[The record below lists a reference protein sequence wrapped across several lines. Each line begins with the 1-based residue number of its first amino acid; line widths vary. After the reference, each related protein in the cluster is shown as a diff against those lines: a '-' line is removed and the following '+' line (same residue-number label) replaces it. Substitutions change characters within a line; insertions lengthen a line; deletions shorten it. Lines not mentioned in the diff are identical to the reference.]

1 VLLLHD
7 LETVHGRHFR
17 QMFPPAVDR
26 ILVGAVRWVRRVGGY
41 AVGASGAVA
50 VIGLIASLTTLG
62 VLHDAELR
70 TADREMDRR
79 VAAARASVEAE
90 ARRYVDATGMAAA
103 GLAALPEI
111 TPAGFTA
118 VTDPVAALHLPGAA
132 AAVFLV
138 PATPERVPAVEA
150 DWRRRGAD
158 VTLRPTGAGAGPQ
171 HEHLFVVL
179 GRTLDPTPMTVVGSD
194 TTGVAELSEVLMR
207 ARERG
212 AVSLSAPYVLMRD
225 RALPAGRQ
233 QKSFVLAVPVPEPT
247 GGLRGWLLLALRG
260 NALMS
265 GVLAHAGTGRLDVR
279 LAAGQGAGAFARYA
293 GDDGGRHVGET
304 DLVRSTVVPVADRK
318 WILHATAERATV
330 PGAATHLDESIA
342 LTLLLLTVICAVFV
356 YVLGTGRTR
365 LARRVEAAVAESR
378 ARQAA
383 IERLNDDLRRR
394 GEELEERVA
403 ERTREV
409 EAQAQE
415 LREANADLESFSYS
429 VSHDLRAPLRAIDGF
444 AKMLELDH
452 AARMDPAGRRCIQ
465 RVRAGA
471 ARMSEQI
478 DALLAFSRMQRQA
491 MERQPVHM
499 ADLID
504 DVWEELA
511 GDLDGRTVELVTEP
525 LPAVDG
531 DPRLVRHVVAN
542 LIGNAVKYTRG
553 RDVARVTVGGEPGD
567 DGEVT
572 FHVSDNGAGFDMRY
586 ADRLFQVFQRLHRAE
601 EYEGTGVGLAL
612 AARIVHRHGGRIWA
626 EAAPGEGAT
635 FYFTLTGTDSE
646 ERRAVVPADRA

>member
-1 VLLLHD
+1 
-7 LETVHGRHFR
+7 
-17 QMFPPAVDR
+17 M
-26 ILVGAVRWVRRVGGY
+26 GAVRWIRRVGSY

-50 VIGLIASLTTLG
+50 VVGLVASLGALG
-62 VLHDAELR
+62 VLHDAER
-70 TADREMDRR
+70 HTADREMDRR

-90 ARRYVDATGMAAA
+90 ARRYVDATTIAAA
-103 GLAALPEI
+103 GLGALSEI
-111 TPAGFTA
+111 TPAGFET
-118 VTDPVAALHLPGAA
+118 VTGRVADLRLPGAA
-132 AAVFLV
+132 AAVFLTA
-138 PATPERVPAVEA
+138 ATTETLPAVEA
-150 DWRRRGAD
+150 DWRRRGVD
-158 VTLRPTGAGAGPQ
+158 VTFQPAGAGAGEAR
-171 HEHLFVVL
+171 EHVFVVL
-179 GRTLDPTPMTVVGSD
+179 GRSLDPTPVTVMGADVTVVP
-194 TTGVAELSEVLMR
+194 ELREVLLR
-207 ARERG
+207 SRERR

-225 RALPAGRQ
+225 RGLPAERQ
-233 QKSFVLAVPVPEPT
+233 QKSFVLAVPVPDPV
-247 GGLRGWLLLALRG
+247 GGLRGWLLLAMRG

-265 GVLAHAGTGRLDVR
+265 GVLARAGAGRLDVR
-279 LAAGQGAGAFARYA
+279 LAAAPGAEAFARYSTSRPA
-293 GDDGGRHVGET
+293 HHVGET
-304 DLVRSTVVPVADRK
+304 LLVRSTVVPVADRE
-318 WILHATAERATV
+318 WALHATAERSTV
-330 PGAATHLDESIA
+330 PGAATHLDGSIA
-342 LTLLLLTVICAVFV
+342 LALLLLTVICTSFV
-356 YVLGTGRTR
+356 YVLATARQR
-365 LARRVEAAVAESR
+365 LSQRVEAAVADTL
-378 ARQAA
+378 AGQAA

-409 EAQAQE
+409 EAQAAE

-452 AARMDPAGRRCIQ
+452 AASLDPMGRRCVAK
-465 RVRAGA
+465 VRAGA

-499 ADLID
+499 ADLVD

-511 GDLDGRTVELVTEP
+511 GDRDGRTVELVTEP

-542 LIGNAVKYTRG
+542 LLGNAVKYTRG

-567 DGEVT
+567 DGQVT
-572 FHVSDNGAGFDMRY
+572 FRVADNGAGFDMRY

-626 EAAPGEGAT
+626 EATPGEGAT
-635 FYFTLTGTDSE
+635 FYFTLSSSASEAGIKHTNEALDAE
-646 ERRAVVPADRA
+646 ERRAAPANRA